1 MEQKTLSSAKKFL
14 LTGKSAKFS
23 LLSLLVLLNLVIRIP
38 SIPHEKGYDSFF
50 IHSLANSISIF
61 GDAQWWVHW
70 LSAFGFY
77 AYSYASAV
85 PFILSGMHQ
94 LMGIEMEIVILL
106 YCIIIGI
113 ISIFT
118 AYVLAGRLSSS
129 FIFKYGVAL
138 FFSIAPGVMLFS
150 TWEVSTRG
158 LFIILLPLFIY
169 LLLSQI
175 SLVKKLILLTL
186 VLIFQFAVHHYG
198 FFLIPIIVIYMT
210 ILILE
215 KTGYLKK
222 INPYSAY
229 LLLFLM
235 VLFIGLPFLTRSL
248 VDSGSRYSWLITS
261 SITII
266 RQAGPALLLAM
277 GGFIYTLLKKN
288 KSKKELFILTILILF
303 IPAVYSH
310 TYGAYILLLFIILFT
325 GFSFINMASLIP
337 QKKLVSLALIS
348 IILLSVAFGSYFNHN
363 RTGGS
368 DAYWYMQHDTY
379 VAGMWGREYV
389 PDNSYGLDT
398 GFETGRVFAISE
410 GHPITP
416 TIGAGNLAYGFITE
430 NEIEY
435 TKKTFLEK
443 DFYFEGPY
451 VVKGGTTV
459 SGRMEWLRQAV
470 TNIDGL
476 KDFNYVVQDKYRFKP
491 VDRVVSAHYN
501 KVYDNPRISIW
512 HYKHEGNENAM

>member
-61 GDAQWWVHW
+61 GDAQWWIHW

-77 AYSYASAV
+77 ALSYASAV

-106 YCIIIGI
+106 YCIISGV

-118 AYVLAGRLSSS
+118 AYVLAGRLSTH

-158 LFIILLPLFIY
+158 LFITLLPLFIY
-169 LLLSQI
+169 LLMSKI
-175 SLVKKLILLTL
+175 SHITKLVLLTL
-186 VLIFQFAVHHYG
+186 LFIFLFGVHHYG
-198 FFLIPIIVIYMT
+198 FFLIPIIVVYVT
-210 ILILE
+210 ILLLE

-222 INPYSAY
+222 INPYSTY
-229 LLLFLM
+229 ILVFLM
-235 VLFIGLPFLTRSL
+235 VLLIGLPFFSRSL

-261 SITII
+261 SIAII

-277 GGFIYTLLKKN
+277 GGFIYTLLKKD
-288 KSKKELFILTILILF
+288 KSRTELFILSILILF

-310 TYGAYILLLFIILFT
+310 IYGAYILLLFIILLT
-325 GFSFINMASLIP
+325 GFSVFNMASIMP
-337 QKKLVSLALIS
+337 HTKLASLALIS
-348 IILLSVAFGSYFNHN
+348 IILLSVAFGSYYNHN
-363 RTGGS
+363 RTGES
-368 DAYWYMQHDTY
+368 DAYWYMGEGVY
-379 VAGMWGREYV
+379 AAGMWGRNYV
-389 PDNSYGLDT
+389 PDNSRGLDMT
-398 GFETGRVFAISE
+398 FETTRVFAVSE

-416 TIGAGNLAYGFITE
+416 TIGAGNLAYGFV
-430 NEIEY
+430 NESDIEY
-435 TKKTFLEK
+435 IQHTYREK

-451 VVKGGTTV
+451 AVKPGTTLE
-459 SGRMEWLRQAV
+459 GRIEWIRQTASSM
-470 TNIDGL
+470 NQLQAYDY
-476 KDFNYVVQDKYRFKP
+476 FVQDKYGRKP
-491 VDRVVSAHYN
+491 VVSLVTQNYN
-501 KVYDNPRISIW
+501 RIYDSTRIAMW
-512 HYKHEGNENAM
+512 HFDYDGS